1 LQCGDRRAHDRASA
15 DFAGLR
21 FSTHMREPDPAGRT
35 MLCHNRHPSGITP
48 MRSSNLIASLAALM
62 MAASPVLAQTAQPTT
77 PARPATPAPAAPAAA
92 QPATPAT
99 PARPAAPAAAQP
111 ATPSTPARPAT
122 PAAPA
127 AAQPATPARPAA
139 APAAAPAPAQGQRVN
154 LNTAAQADLDKL
166 PQIGEARAK
175 AILAERAKGRF
186 TNWDNF
192 VQRMQGSAVNQTA
205 KDAIKDKVS
214 F

>member
-1 LQCGDRRAHDRASA
+1 MNAKPLL
-15 DFAGLR
+15 AG
-21 FSTHMREPDPAGRT
+21 F
-35 MLCHNRHPSGITP
+35 
-48 MRSSNLIASLAALM
+48 AALM
-62 MAASPVLAQTAQPTT
+62 MGLSPVLAQTAQPSQPTAPAA
-77 PARPATPAPAAPAAA
+77 PARPAAPAAA
-92 QPATPAT
+92 QPATPATPAT

-111 ATPSTPARPAT
+111 APAATTPARPAT
-122 PAAPA
+122 TTTAPA
-127 AAQPATPARPAA
+127 AV
-139 APAAAPAPAQGQRVN
+139 GQRVN

-192 VQRMQGSAVNQTA
+192 VQRMQGSVVNQTA
-205 KDAIKDKVS
+205 KDAIKDRVS

>member
-1 LQCGDRRAHDRASA
+1 MNAKPLL
-15 DFAGLR
+15 AG
-21 FSTHMREPDPAGRT
+21 F
-35 MLCHNRHPSGITP
+35 
-48 MRSSNLIASLAALM
+48 AALLM
-62 MAASPVLAQTAQPTT
+62 GLSPVLAQTVQPSQPSAPAAPA
-77 PARPATPAPAAPAAA
+77 PARPAAPAAA

-111 ATPSTPARPAT
+111 AAAQPAPAATTPARPTTAT
-122 PAAPA
+122 TAPA
-127 AAQPATPARPAA
+127 AV
-139 APAAAPAPAQGQRVN
+139 GQRVN

-205 KDAIKDKVS
+205 KDAIKDRVS